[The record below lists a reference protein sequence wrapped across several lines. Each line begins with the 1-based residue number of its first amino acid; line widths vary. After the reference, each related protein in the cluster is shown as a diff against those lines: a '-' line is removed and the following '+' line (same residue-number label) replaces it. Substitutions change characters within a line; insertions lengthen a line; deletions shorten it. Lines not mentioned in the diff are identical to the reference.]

1 LAMDREITVTVPVHI
16 SGEPKGVKLQ
26 GGMLDFIT
34 REIEVQCL
42 PANIPERIEIDVT
55 ELNLHD
61 AIRLR
66 DLPPNPK
73 WKALNEPET
82 MLVHVVLPKAEEA
95 AATTDA
101 DAAAAT
107 PTSEPEVIKKGK
119 TDKEGEE
126 PKR

>member
-1 LAMDREITVTVPVHI
+1 V
-16 SGEPKGVKLQ
+16 
-26 GGMLDFIT
+26 T
-34 REIEVQCL
+34 REVEVQCL
-42 PANIPERIEIDVT
+42 PTNIPERIEIDVT

-66 DLPPNPK
+66 DLPVNPK

-82 MLVHVVLPKAEEA
+82 MLVHIVLPKAEEA
-95 AATTDA
+95 AATADA

-107 PTSEPEVIKKGK
+107 PSTEPEVIKKGK

-126 PKR
+126 PKK

>member
-1 LAMDREITVTVPVHI
+1 
-16 SGEPKGVKLQ
+16 
-26 GGMLDFIT
+26 MLDFIT
-34 REIEVQCL
+34 REIQVQCL

-66 DLPPNPK
+66 DLPPNPT

-95 AATTDA
+95 AATADA
-101 DAAAAT
+101 DAVATT
-107 PTSEPEVIKKGK
+107 PTTEPEVIKKGK
-119 TDKEGEE
+119 TEKEGEE
-126 PKR
+126 PKK